1 MITDSDALL
10 DAANAYAA
18 KLQTAG
24 VPVTLSHYGS
34 ITHDFMMLDAL
45 AGTQAAKDAV
55 AETTGALR
63 EALYAP
69 RQPGR
74 GK

>member
-1 MITDSDALL
+1 
-10 DAANAYAA
+10 
-18 KLQTAG
+18 
-24 VPVTLSHYGS
+24 
-34 ITHDFMMLDAL
+34 MMLDAL